1 MKEIICI
8 VCPRGCQ
15 LTVDEANG
23 YAVTGNGCPRG
34 AAYGKSE
41 LQNPTRVLTSTVRLT
56 GAALRRL
63 PVKTDRAIPKGK
75 LREAM
80 ALLDTV
86 VAHAPV
92 TEGQVLVADL
102 LGTGAN
108 LVATREIPAE

>member
-41 LQNPTRVLTSTVRLT
+41 LPWRCWTQWWPMHR
-56 GAALRRL
+56 
-63 PVKTDRAIPKGK
+63 
-75 LREAM
+75 
-80 ALLDTV
+80 
-86 VAHAPV
+86 
-92 TEGQVLVADL
+92 
-102 LGTGAN
+102 
-108 LVATREIPAE
+108 